1 MTFGVPR
8 LNREKIEL
16 QRKLE
21 EYRDDELVQYIALVQ
36 KHKNVDDYD
45 HNMYL
50 TALREFFIRGLDYVK
65 PELVT

>member
-21 EYRDDELVQYIALVQ
+21 EYKDEYEHILDVEMPRWSYTYEEWNERVRRKLQLSRLI
-36 KHKNVDDYD
+36 KDT
-45 HNMYL
+45 L
-50 TALREFFIRGLDYVK
+50 TKLSEM
-65 PELVT
+65 

>member
-1 MTFGVPR
+1 MGLSKSIKDFS
-8 LNREKIEL
+8 
-16 QRKLE
+16 
-21 EYRDDELVQYIALVQ
+21 DDELVQYIALVQ

-65 PELVT
+65 PEPIVTGKQIGRAHV

>member
-21 EYRDDELVQYIALVQ
+21 EYKDEYE
-36 KHKNVDDYD
+36 H
-45 HNMYL
+45 M
-50 TALREFFIRGLDYVK
+50 LDVEMPRWLYTYEEWNERVHRK
-65 PELVT
+65 LQLSRLIKDTLMKLSEM

>member
-21 EYRDDELVQYIALVQ
+21 EYKDEYEHMLDVEMPRWSYTYEEWNESTRVRKCLVAA
-36 KHKNVDDYD
+36 KS
-45 HNMYL
+45 
-50 TALREFFIRGLDYVK
+50 
-65 PELVT
+65 

>member
-21 EYRDDELVQYIALVQ
+21 EYKDEYG
-36 KHKNVDDYD
+36 Y
-45 HNMYL
+45 M
-50 TALREFFIRGLDYVK
+50 LDMEMPRWSYTYEEWNERIHRK
-65 PELVT
+65 LQLSRLIKDTLMKLSEM

>member
-21 EYRDDELVQYIALVQ
+21 EYKDEYE
-36 KHKNVDDYD
+36 H
-45 HNMYL
+45 M
-50 TALREFFIRGLDYVK
+50 LDVEMPRWSYTYEEWNNRIHRK
-65 PELVT
+65 LQLKQLIKDTLMKLSEM